1 MNDHDYGALTDAE
14 IFDAHAG
21 GKLTTSSVRTLET
34 VRDLSLAYTPGVA
47 RVCEAIADDASLVR
61 EYTWTGK
68 TVAIVSDGS
77 AVLGLGNIG
86 PKAALPVM
94 EGKAQLFGRFAG
106 LNAVPIVLNTTD
118 VDEIVTAVTA
128 IAPSFGGI
136 NLEDIS
142 APRCFEIERRLDEAL
157 DIPVMHDDQHGTAIV
172 ILAALRNACAL
183 LERDLNDLK
192 VVISGAGAAGIACTK
207 ILIGAGV
214 RDITVLDSR
223 GIIHR
228 GRTPLNR
235 IKRELAEVTNPRGL
249 IGGVT
254 EALEG
259 ADTFI
264 GLSRGHVREAE
275 LQRMAADPIL
285 FSLANPDPEID
296 PALAAK
302 YGAVVATGRSDL
314 PNQINNVLAFPG
326 IFHGV
331 LAAGASHITTP
342 MKLAASRAIA
352 EIAAKDLDAEH
363 VVPSPL
369 DPRVAPAV
377 SNAVRA
383 AAKIH

>member
-106 LNAVPIVLNTTD
+106 LNAVPIVLDTTD

-326 IFHGV
+326 IFHGA
-331 LAAGASHITTP
+331 LAAGASHITTA

>member
-106 LNAVPIVLNTTD
+106 LNAVPIVLDTTD

-275 LQRMAADPIL
+275 LQRMAADPVL

-326 IFHGV
+326 IFHGA

>member
-106 LNAVPIVLNTTD
+106 LNAVPIVLDTTD

-326 IFHGV
+326 IFHGA